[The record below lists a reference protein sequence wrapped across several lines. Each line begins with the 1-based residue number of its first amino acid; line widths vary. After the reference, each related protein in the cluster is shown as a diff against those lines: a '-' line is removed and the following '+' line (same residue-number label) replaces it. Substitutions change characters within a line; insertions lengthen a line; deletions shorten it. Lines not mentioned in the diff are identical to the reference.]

1 MSDRADGARGPRH
14 LDVPTT
20 VPSRAGAR
28 PAGPLQRS
36 RANAPHGPRLTGPP
50 PRPRPRGLRLR
61 VVLVSRDKMLAGA
74 LRSLIDTPGGVRM
87 LDCNSVIDSAIWHA
101 DVVIVD
107 MPPTLHQR
115 IFDVIDGRFLGRA
128 VVLLEEGERAEA
140 VPGGPPARS
149 STAPPDRRAVV
160 GGDRFG
166 MGGGRGIGGGARR
179 RRGGEPGR

>member
-1 MSDRADGARGPRH
+1 M
-14 LDVPTT
+14 
-20 VPSRAGAR
+20 
-28 PAGPLQRS
+28 
-36 RANAPHGPRLTGPP
+36 
-50 PRPRPRGLRLR
+50 
-61 VVLVSRDKMLAGA
+61 VLVSRDKMLAGA

-87 LDCNSVIDSAIWHA
+87 LDWYSNELDSAIWHA

-115 IFDVIDGRFLGRA
+115 IFDVIDGRFLGRT

-140 VPGGPPARS
+140 VPAGRPRGPLPP
-149 STAPPDRRAVV
+149 PPDRRAVV